1 MTSLLERKVETNNEG
16 KTRIDMHLEDSYN
29 LNKVNASTSHEREEK
44 DSKMKCA
51 VYIRVSTNKEEQ
63 KESLISQKELAFA
76 FIKSKGWTFYDVY
89 TDVATGTNSNRPQ
102 FQRLIKDAE
111 EQKFDVILTKEL
123 SRLAR
128 NGATSYQLR
137 DLIEQKGI
145 ELATVDGNIGF
156 GSQGKYMFGILTAIF
171 EQESRTMSGRIKSVY
186 KMKAK
191 KGKFLSST
199 APLGYEIKD
208 KKLFVRNDETPDI
221 VRRIFREYISGSGHD
236 AIARGLYNEGIPTPS
251 FYADKSNKSDVWH
264 GSTVRGILTNPN
276 YTGAVTNQKYVTTS
290 LSTKKR
296 KQMDPSEWIIVE
308 DVHEPII
315 SKAQFQL
322 VQNLILERKKIRPQ
336 SQSHLFSNLLFC
348 ADCGRGMH
356 FKKNSKGYVCGNF
369 NKHGSKRCSNHR
381 VRELDL
387 TITIQSEL
395 CNLTR
400 SLKIEDIEGKL
411 LKKIERTKKEKQKKY
426 PTLEKKLA
434 NILNKKNKATAFFLD
449 EQISQDNYNDFIAS
463 LEVEERKLQIEIS
476 SIKESSDLQ
485 FEIDIIKEL
494 KTKLISKLNFEEITP
509 EILNYFISKIEIKAD
524 GSPRIHYRF
533 SETSALYLSKTSNA
547 QHSTCV
553 VCGNMSTG

>member
-1 MTSLLERKVETNNEG
+1 MSNFLVPVQSNNKEMIQFD
-16 KTRIDMHLEDSYN
+16 TRLNESYN
-29 LNKVNASTSHEREEK
+29 LNKVNASTSHEYEERN
-44 DSKMKCA
+44 SEMKCA
-51 VYIRVSTNKEEQ
+51 VYIRVSTDKEEQ
-63 KESLISQKELAFA
+63 KESLISQKEMAFDY
-76 FIKSKGWTFYDVY
+76 IKNKGWTLFDVY

-102 FQRLIKDAE
+102 YQRLIKDAE
-111 EQKFDVILTKEL
+111 EQKYDVILTKEL

-128 NGATSYQLR
+128 NGATCYQLR

-145 ELATVDGNIGF
+145 ELTTIDGLIGI
-156 GSQGKYMFGILTAIF
+156 GHQGKYMFGILTAIF

-186 KMKAK
+186 KAKAK
-191 KGKFLSST
+191 NGEFLSST
-199 APLGYEIKD
+199 APLGYEKKD
-208 KKLFVRNDETPDI
+208 KKLFVRDDETPDI

-251 FYADKSNKSDVWH
+251 FYADKSNKTDVWH

-276 YTGAVTNQKYVTTS
+276 YTGAVSNQKYVTTS
-290 LSTKKR
+290 LSTKTR
-296 KQMDPSEWIIVE
+296 KQMDPSDWIIIE
-308 DVHEPII
+308 DVHDPII

-322 VQNLILERKKIRPQ
+322 VQKLMLERKKIKPQ
-336 SQSHLFSNLLFC
+336 AQSHLFSNLLFC

-387 TITIQSEL
+387 IQTIQGEL
-395 CNLTR
+395 CSLTN
-400 SLKIEDIEGKL
+400 SLNFKDIEGEL
-411 LKKIERTKKEKQKKY
+411 IKKIERTKKKKLKTY
-426 PTLEKKLA
+426 PVLEKKLA
-434 NILNKKNKATAFFLD
+434 NIVKQKNKATAFFLN
-449 EQISQDNYNDFIAS
+449 EQISQDTYNDFIAS
-463 LEVEERKLQIEIS
+463 LEIEERNLQIEIS
-476 SIKESSDLQ
+476 SLKESNDLQ

-494 KTKLISKLNFEEITP
+494 KSNLVSKLKIEEITS
-509 EILNYFISKIEIKAD
+509 ETLNYFISKIEIKAD

-533 SETSALYLSKTSNA
+533 SEASAIYLTNSSNA